1 MNDQVNQDMVAEH
14 KSEVRERVWSEL
26 RKVAV
31 PDSRFHFDFGE
42 FIADFEGGEAAVERL
57 VAHRYYQNAQFVF
70 ITPDN
75 CLDRLRLRAL
85 QDGKTVLMTTYS
97 IKRGFWLL
105 DPKAIAPEL
114 YLYASTLD
122 GMERVARPV
131 DLEAIR
137 ALPPIEYMVTGTG
150 AINMEGVRFGKGH
163 GFFDAEWGI
172 LYQLGR
178 VTTATPTAAVVH
190 DCQLLDEKLT
200 PAVFD
205 TVADVV
211 FTPTRTIEVAG
222 PHKPTVGIL
231 WDVLDPH
238 MYETIPPL
246 QQLKAM
252 GL

>member
-1 MNDQVNQDMVAEH
+1 MTDLVAEH

-42 FIADFEGGEAAVERL
+42 FIADFEGGEAAVQRL
-57 VAHRYYQNAQFVF
+57 IDHRYYQNAEFVF

-105 DPKAIAPEL
+105 DPKTISPDL

-122 GMERVARPV
+122 GMEKVARPV
-131 DLEAIR
+131 DLEAIK
-137 ALPPIEYMVTGTG
+137 ALPPVEYMVTGTG

-163 GFFDAEWGI
+163 GFFDAEWGM

-211 FTPTRTIEVAG
+211 FTPTRTIEVSG